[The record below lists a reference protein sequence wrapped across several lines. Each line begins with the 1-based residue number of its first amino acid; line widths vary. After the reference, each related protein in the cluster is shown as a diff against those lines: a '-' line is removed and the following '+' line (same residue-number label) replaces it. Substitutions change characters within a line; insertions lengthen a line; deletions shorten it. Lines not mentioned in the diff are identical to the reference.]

1 MPSIRNCSA
10 SAKAPLVHE
19 VPLKQTP
26 VMGQSGSCTD
36 VLPDGSSRVNV
47 VNGMRAQGAILTNS
61 RWAATMGILAL
72 TAMAVSVICLHF
84 GAHPIAYGEIVRVFV
99 EAMNRK
105 EIAGGISD
113 IASTILLQVR
123 LPRMLL
129 GFLVG
134 CSLATVGVA
143 LQALLRNPLADP
155 YVLGVSSG
163 AALGAAVGVLL
174 GAGTTFLAETA
185 LPVCGFAG
193 GLLALVIVYR
203 IAAGSEA
210 LPIHSLLL
218 AGVILNAIFSAL
230 IMFITSILEPNRSYG
245 MMAWLMGTLTAPTY
259 GGLAGLLVYLSI
271 GLVLLFGHMRV
282 LNILA
287 LGEETA
293 RTLGVD
299 TERAKRS
306 LFVLAALV
314 TGAVVSVSGM
324 IGFIGMVVPHAVRLV
339 TGADHRLLLPA
350 SALVGGT
357 FLMGADTI
365 ARTMISPAEIPVGII
380 TALAGGP
387 FFVYLLLWRKDRLA

>member
-1 MPSIRNCSA
+1 MPSIRKCSVLAEVLFSHEVSLKETPATVQSGPCVGVLPNESRGVDSA
-10 SAKAPLVHE
+10 SSIV
-19 VPLKQTP
+19 
-26 VMGQSGSCTD
+26 
-36 VLPDGSSRVNV
+36 
-47 VNGMRAQGAILTNS
+47 AQGAILTTS
-61 RWAATMGILAL
+61 RWMATLGILAL
-72 TAMAVSVICLHF
+72 TAMAVSCVCLHF
-84 GAHPIAYGEIVRVFV
+84 GAQPIAYSEILRVFV
-99 EAMNRK
+99 DVVSRNEIDGEA
-105 EIAGGISD
+105 SD
-113 IASTILLQVR
+113 VATTILLHVR

-185 LPVCGFAG
+185 LPAYGFAG

-203 IAAGSEA
+203 MAASYEQ

-218 AGVILNAIFSAL
+218 TGVILNAIFSAL

-259 GGLAGLLVYLSI
+259 GGLAGLAAYLSI
-271 GLVLLFGHMRV
+271 GLFLLFGQMRV

-287 LGEETA
+287 LGEDSA
-293 RTLGVD
+293 RTLGID
-299 TERAKRS
+299 TEKAKRFI
-306 LFVLAALV
+306 FVLTALV

-365 ARTMISPAEIPVGII
+365 ARTLISPAEIPVGII

>member
-1 MPSIRNCSA
+1 M
-10 SAKAPLVHE
+10 
-19 VPLKQTP
+19 KQTP

>member
-1 MPSIRNCSA
+1 MPFIRKCSVP
-10 SAKAPLVHE
+10 AKALFIHE
-19 VPLKQTP
+19 VPLKQRPAT
-26 VMGQSGSCTD
+26 VQSGSCAG
-36 VLPDGSSRVNV
+36 VLPNESCRVDSASGIV
-47 VNGMRAQGAILTNS
+47 AQGAILTNS
-61 RWAATMGILAL
+61 RWMATLGILAL
-72 TAMAVSVICLHF
+72 TAVAISFICLHF
-84 GAHPIAYGEIVRVFV
+84 GAQPIAYGEILRVFV
-99 EAMNRK
+99 DAINRK
-105 EIAGGISD
+105 EIDHGTSD
-113 IASTILLQVR
+113 VARTILLQVR
-123 LPRMLL
+123 MPRMLL

-203 IAAGSEA
+203 MAVSYEQ

-218 AGVILNAIFSAL
+218 TGVILNAVFSAL

-259 GGLAGLLVYLSI
+259 GSLAGLIVYLSI
-271 GLVLLFGHMRV
+271 GLVLLFGQMRS

-287 LGEETA
+287 LGEESA
-293 RTLGVD
+293 RTLGID

-357 FLMGADTI
+357 FLMSADTI

-387 FFVYLLLWRKDRLA
+387 FFVYLLLSRKDRLA